1 MKVSLSP
8 VPSSDQAMI
17 TDKEHVSLLVRLG
30 KVSHDV
36 GHLYHSEK
44 THDIPALCA
53 DIIRAVQ
60 LCTGLL
66 QTPIDINKDILLA
79 SFLKSSL
86 PVLVEVFM
94 RKKTLR

>member
-1 MKVSLSP
+1 
-8 VPSSDQAMI
+8 MI

-30 KVSHDV
+30 KVSLDV

-60 LCTGLL
+60 LCKDLL
-66 QTPIDINKDILLA
+66 QIPSDINKDPLLA
-79 SFLKSSL
+79 SYLKSTL

-94 RKKTLR
+94 RRKTLR